1 MTTPRKHEH
10 AEMIRQWLADDSLK
24 VEYFDDQLGIWSAVE
39 NRNPSWYEHANYRFK
54 TKMIKC
60 GDLEFPEP
68 MRVAPEVGSDCWM
81 PKIFDSA
88 GFAELFQWSAFCIK
102 ELWLRRGIVHATKEA
117 AEAHARA
124 LIALTEVMG

>member
-68 MRVAPEVGSDCWM
+68 MRVAPEVGDDYWRVCLDYDIYAKKYTWSDCDWD
-81 PKIFDSA
+81 KVA
-88 GFAELFQWSAFCIK
+88 LK
-102 ELWLRRGIVHATKEA
+102 RGIYHKTKEA

-124 LIALTEVMG
+124 LIALTEVRE